1 MLCFAASALPPTLST
16 PKPIVASTET
26 PSAQSS
32 TGVAIVTPT
41 AVPTACVTGWS
52 PWINRDTPPS
62 GGREVEGWNATEKA
76 AFCIG
81 GKITSINCET
91 LNGIPHY
98 SSGEV
103 LLYLDLKTPSILL
116 RHAPLVQP
124 LQPV

>member
-1 MLCFAASALPPTLST
+1 MFFVFGVLIIKILTFLCFAASTLPSTSPTPT
-16 PKPIVASTET
+16 PKVTSTGTPI
-26 PSAQSS
+26 AQSS
-32 TGVAIVTPT
+32 TGVVMVTPT

-62 GGREVEGWNATEKA
+62 NGREVEGWNSTEKA

-103 LLYLDLKTPSILL
+103 HLYLL
-116 RHAPLVQP
+116 
-124 LQPV
+124 